1 MWVVMKAI
9 LRIFRY
15 ARKRLIK
22 LSLEN
27 KMLKT
32 QLEYYRAI
40 IESDIH
46 RKHQMVKK
54 KSRFRHISIN
64 KKKFYFYEIK
74 WWDIL
79 GDSGHAGTKE
89 FDLMKPALMTTTGYV
104 YSKDKKHL
112 KTFASYD
119 ENEESFSDRNVFPVG
134 CIKELKKIEIQ
145 DYEIRHK

>member
-32 QLEYYRAI
+32 QLEYYKAI
-40 IESDIH
+40 VESDNN

-119 ENEESFSDRNVFPVG
+119 ENEESFSDRNVFPIG
-134 CIKELKKIEIQ
+134 CIKELKKIEI
-145 DYEIRHK
+145 

>member
-1 MWVVMKAI
+1 MI
-9 LRIFRY
+9 GLLRIFKY
-15 ARKRLIK
+15 VRKRLIK

-40 IESDIH
+40 VESDIH

-54 KSRFRHISIN
+54 KSKFKHISIN

-79 GDSGHAGTKE
+79 GDSGHATSKE
-89 FDLMKPALMTTTGYV
+89 FDTMKPALMTTTGYV

-119 ENEESFSDRNVFPVG
+119 DNEESFSDRNVFPIG
-134 CIKELKKIEIQ
+134 CIKELRKIEI
-145 DYEIRHK
+145 

>member
-22 LSLEN
+22 LSIEN
-27 KMLKT
+27 KMLKN

-40 IESDIH
+40 VESNIH

-54 KSRFRHISIN
+54 KSKFRHISIN

-79 GDSGHAGTKE
+79 GDSGHATSKE
-89 FDLMKPALMTTTGYV
+89 FDTMKPALMTTTGYV

-119 ENEESFSDRNVFPVG
+119 DNEESFSDRNVFPIG
-134 CIKELKKIEIQ
+134 CIKELRKIEI
-145 DYEIRHK
+145 